1 MFFRNAFQDPFF
13 IIIIV
18 IIKLIS
24 FMESV
29 IFIQ

>member
-1 MFFRNAFQDPFF
+1 MFFRNAFQDPFL